1 MIEIKNKFFIRT
13 IICLLIGTFIIF
25 SYSTIYAKYIFQNEF
40 CVANLN
46 IDRTKP
52 KIELVDIK
60 NTNSKYTNYANKTH
74 IITVRIKVTDKNLK
88 EVFLDNE
95 HVKVKISDKI
105 VKNVNIKYNK
115 IQDIEN

>member
-13 IICLLIGTFIIF
+13 IICLAIGAFIIF
-25 SYSTIYAKYIFQNEF
+25 SCSTIYAKYIFQNEF

-60 NTNSKYTNYANKTH
+60 NTNSEYPNYANKTH

-95 HVKVKISDKI
+95 HVKVKLLKM
-105 VKNVNIKYNK
+105 
-115 IQDIEN
+115 